1 MNETWMIIGSVRIIA
16 AKWEELPMQEL
27 TFDIPYIELDFYV
40 EMLEDS
46 ILPENKVS
54 ALRGGM
60 GQMLLRQNCVSDRN
74 CEECMFLKACPV
86 THTLY
91 TYMENKPEYVTGK
104 ESVGYLIECEDK
116 RVEFEEGDRF
126 VFRLILFGD
135 SIVYFNL
142 YLQAFSH
149 LGMSGIGRNRG
160 RFGITEVRNVQGE
173 KIINGNRIDMR
184 KYKIYRLS
192 NYIIR
197 RKTELKEK
205 TGKYT
210 MVFTAPLSMKYQQE
224 YMKEFQP
231 EALVKGAVRR
241 LRMLNYYI
249 GHPGDSPE
257 FQKYPVVQSQTV
269 QSRRGKRYSS
279 TQKNIMPLRG
289 ITGTILFEEMPD
301 ECLDYLIAGELTHI
315 GKNTSFGFGKYFL
328 TSI

>member
-1 MNETWMIIGSVRIIA
+1 MILSSVRITII
-16 AKWEELPMQEL
+16 KREELQMQEL
-27 TFDIPYIELDFYV
+27 TFDIPYIELDFYA
-40 EMLEDS
+40 EMLEDA

-74 CEECMFLKACPV
+74 CGDCMFLKACPV

-91 TYMENKPEYVTGK
+91 THMENKPVYVTGN

-116 RVEFEEGDRF
+116 TEDFKKGDRF

-142 YLQAFSH
+142 YLQAFCL
-149 LGMSGIGRNRG
+149 LGMSGIGRNRAP
-160 RFGITEVRNVQGE
+160 FGITEVRNIQGE
-173 KIINGNRIDMR
+173 KIINRNRIDMR
-184 KYKIYRLS
+184 KYKICRLRD
-192 NYIIR
+192 YVIQ
-197 RKTELKEK
+197 RKTELEEK
-205 TGKYT
+205 TEKYA
-210 MVFTAPLSMKYQQE
+210 MIFTTPLSMKYQKE

-231 EALVKGAVRR
+231 EALVKGAARR
-241 LRMLNYYI
+241 LQMLNYYV
-249 GHPGDSPE
+249 GHPGDLPE
-257 FQKYPVVQSQTV
+257 FQKYPIIRAQAVQSKK
-269 QSRRGKRYSS
+269 SKRYSS

-289 ITGTILFEEMPD
+289 ITGTVLFEEIPD
-301 ECLDYLIAGELTHI
+301 ECIDYLIVGELTHI